1 MHVVV
6 VGGGIVGLSCA
17 YSLAER
23 GVRVTLCEQG
33 RLGGESTQRAAG
45 GIRTQFSTRVNVDL
59 SLASLDVWADFEGTF
74 GVDIGHRRTG
84 YLLLAREASTAA
96 NLREDVSLQNERGGE
111 SRYLD
116 PAQATD
122 LAAGIHDEPFV
133 AAAYSP
139 LDGFADPNL
148 ATQGYVQALD
158 RRNVELRTRTPVTDV
173 LLDGNGAVR
182 AVETPDERIPAD
194 AVVDAAGAWAGRLAA
209 MVDVD
214 LPIVP
219 RRRRVLVVEPE
230 LPVPEDAPLVIDLDT
245 GLYFRPE
252 RAGDALVGG
261 HFGGAD
267 PVQNPDD
274 YDEEPGLDWT
284 LRALERAS
292 EWTDYFGDR
301 TRVKRGWAGLYAVT
315 PDHHPVVEEVVP
327 GFVVAAGFSGHGF
340 QHAPATGRIVAEIA
354 CDGKAS
360 LVDIDPLR
368 SRRFETDDGL
378 RDERNVA

>member
-59 SLASLDVWADFEGTF
+59 SLASLDVWDDFEGTF

-84 YLLLAREASTAA
+84 YLLLAREASTAT

-111 SRYLD
+111 SRYLN
-116 PAQATD
+116 PTQVTD
-122 LAAGIHDEPFV
+122 LAAGVRDEPFV

-194 AVVDAAGAWAGRLAA
+194 AVVDAAGAWAGQLAT
-209 MVDVD
+209 MVGVD

-230 LPVPEDAPLVIDLDT
+230 LPVPEDAPLAIDLDT

-274 YDEEPGLDWT
+274 YDETTELDWT

-354 CDGKAS
+354 CDGEAS
-360 LVDIDPLR
+360 LVDIDPLC